1 MQPVPSDAFFEALL
15 RWYAQNAPE
24 LPWRRS
30 REPYHVWLAE
40 IMLQQTQIA
49 TVLPY
54 YERFLA
60 AFPTV
65 QDLADAPPER
75 VLKLWEGLGY
85 YSRARNLQRA
95 AQRIVS
101 EHQGALP
108 QTVEALLKLPGIG
121 RYTAGAIASI
131 AFGKP
136 AAALDGNVMRV
147 LTRLY
152 DYAEPIESPAAQR
165 QLWQLAEQL
174 AHAAPSGSAA
184 AYTQAM
190 MDLGREICTPRAPR
204 CEACPVRTFCRAH
217 AAGTQAS
224 RPCRMPKSAVPHH
237 MVGAA
242 ILSNPKGELLMAQ
255 RPSHGLLGGLWEFPQ
270 GQARQTETP
279 EAALRRALHEKL
291 ALNATVGEL
300 LTKVRH
306 AFTHFKITLH
316 AYTCRAERLEAQPLG
331 YADLRWIALADMD
344 QLPIARADRR
354 VIAFLRSAQARLL

>member
-1 MQPVPSDAFFEALL
+1 MPSDAFFEALL
-15 RWYAQNAPE
+15 SWYAQNAPA
-24 LPWRRS
+24 LPWRLS

-65 QDLADAPPER
+65 QALAQASPER

-95 AQRIVS
+95 AQRIVA

-108 QTVEALLKLPGIG
+108 QTVEALRKLPGIG
-121 RYTAGAIASI
+121 RYTAGAIVSI

-147 LTRLY
+147 LTRLF
-152 DYAEPIESPAAQR
+152 DYAEPIDTPVAQR
-165 QLWQLAEQL
+165 QLWQLAEQM

-204 CEACPVRTFCRAH
+204 CEMCPVRAFCRAH

-224 RPCRMPKSAVPHH
+224 RPCKARRAALPHH
-237 MVGAA
+237 DMVAA
-242 ILSNPKGELLMAQ
+242 ILPNTKGELLLAQ
-255 RPSHGLLGGLWEFPQ
+255 RPPQGLLGGLWEFPQ
-270 GQARQTETP
+270 GQVRQAETL
-279 EAALRRALHEKL
+279 EAALRRALREKL
-291 ALNATVGEL
+291 ALDVSVGEL

-306 AFTHFKITLH
+306 AFTHFKMTLH
-316 AYTCRAERLEAQPLG
+316 VYACRAERFDAQPLG